1 MNKKPII
8 AGNWKMN
15 KTPSEGKIFIEETQK
30 RLTDINN
37 VTTIF
42 FPSTTSLYGVKANSP
57 FYVGAQNCHSETSG
71 AYTGETSVVMLKDC
85 DVDYVLVGHSER
97 RQIFNES
104 SDFLNKKIDALL
116 SNNIKPI
123 LCIGETLNERESNNT
138 ELILENQLREGLTGV
153 KSLKNCIIAY
163 EPIWAIGTGETANT
177 EQIKNAHHH
186 IKSVL
191 KKIYPDSFNCH
202 ILYGGSVN
210 SKNAKELIEI
220 EGVDGFLIGG
230 ASLALESFISIIKTV
245 ENIMRKKS

>member
-15 KTPSEGKIFIEETQK
+15 KTPQEGNIFIDETQK
-30 RLTDINN
+30 LVPDING
-37 VTTIF
+37 VTVIF
-42 FPSTTSLYGVKANSP
+42 FPSTTSLYSAKTNSP
-57 FYVGAQNCHSETSG
+57 FYLGAQNCHSETSG

-85 DVDYVLVGHSER
+85 EVDYALVGHSER
-97 RQIFNES
+97 RQIFKES
-104 SDFLNKKIDALL
+104 NDFLNKKIDTLL

-138 ELILENQLREGLTGV
+138 ELILENQLREGLIGV
-153 KSLKNCIIAY
+153 KSLENCIIAY
-163 EPIWAIGTGETANT
+163 EPIWAIGTGKTANT